1 MYKFIYSS
9 KFRTKIIANIIL
21 LAIFFLTCLGSGYA
35 VLNRF
40 DPSLLP
46 SMNDTAFY
54 AAIVINGIEGISAD
68 FPNRILVPYLAH
80 IVYLS
85 VPEIGSWNMVNF
97 AMLVVNSSF
106 TSLSALLIFNMS
118 FKITKK
124 IEYSILSC
132 MFFLLNFHITNFYLV
147 SSIDSAYGFSILA
160 LIYSLFHQKFNYLP
174 VIAIIG
180 CLIKE
185 VFLPVGSGLVLGWL
199 IYELYVNKNIQP
211 GKFLRFIL
219 FMSAG
224 LLTIILVDAAI
235 NSGESTFSYW
245 SKFTDNLTSDKFE
258 LDIISIFIG
267 VVKFMFTLGWVMIL
281 SIPSLKEL
289 PSNLIFSTS
298 FACFIAIALGW
309 VVGVQGSDY
318 ARFIY
323 IPGAFIFSLACS
335 ISTFKII
342 RKIC

>member
-1 MYKFIYSS
+1 
-9 KFRTKIIANIIL
+9 
-21 LAIFFLTCLGSGYA
+21 
-35 VLNRF
+35 
-40 DPSLLP
+40 
-46 SMNDTAFY
+46 
-54 AAIVINGIEGISAD
+54 
-68 FPNRILVPYLAH
+68 
-80 IVYLS
+80 
-85 VPEIGSWNMVNF
+85 
-97 AMLVVNSSF
+97 
-106 TSLSALLIFNMS
+106 
-118 FKITKK
+118 
-124 IEYSILSC
+124 
-132 MFFLLNFHITNFYLV
+132 
-147 SSIDSAYGFSILA
+147 
-160 LIYSLFHQKFNYLP
+160 
-174 VIAIIG
+174 
-180 CLIKE
+180 
-185 VFLPVGSGLVLGWL
+185 
-199 IYELYVNKNIQP
+199 
-211 GKFLRFIL
+211 
-219 FMSAG
+219 MSAG